1 MDSSSGDGRLPHNP
15 TADTVTSAI
24 DTTAMEVDGA
34 ISIHDSSDDN
44 DEDEVVR
51 EIPVYLSPELSQ
63 RLQLIQ
69 YPLQQHETQPATQPL
84 TARVKPRHCM
94 MELEFPVPDNI
105 ELNGGYHLASRT
117 YSSQTIP
124 ISTHMALGKLMPIN
138 DTSQN
143 LGLHLVP
150 LSRITQLR
158 PNFSHVDEED
168 VLSGTTTEDELKQH
182 QQIQDETKLL
192 ERKPVSFQK
201 KESERAAIARKS
213 SYGFKKASEDSEI
226 WHPLEVHDS
235 SSTNASDIMT
245 MVKCPNPN
253 RDLLQPASLLKN
265 TTATTTTTTARSLNE
280 RYVNTLN
287 YLPAVEESDE
297 TARTV
302 SSTMSHETKLKH
314 VVAQLVRIMQLGWP
328 IPFSLLRAKFADTDV
343 LSDEDLLTALG
354 SCAVMVR
361 GNFCLASRLMAMP
374 QPIAQA
380 RTFLLFLF
388 QSMKVVHR
396 ERLEHVYESHN
407 INGTHTTNG
416 NRGRD
421 DNSVTP
427 AVIGML
433 LEELG
438 KKTDDGWVLKVDDD
452 ETFGEEYPEAL
463 VVHVQYW
470 ARQMELFRP
479 LLQRYRENTAEIS
492 W

>member
-1 MDSSSGDGRLPHNP
+1 MDRSSGGGRLPHLP
-15 TADTVTSAI
+15 VADTVSSAV
-24 DTTAMEVDGA
+24 DTTAMDIDGA
-34 ISIHDSSDDN
+34 NSIHDDD
-44 DEDEVVR
+44 DDDDDEVIR
-51 EIPVYLSPELSQ
+51 EIPVYLSPDLSQ

-69 YPLQQHETQPATQPL
+69 YPLQQHETQPATLPL
-84 TARVKPRHCM
+84 TARIKPRHCM
-94 MELEFPVPDNI
+94 LELEFPIPENI

-124 ISTHMALGKLMPIN
+124 IPTHMALGKMMPIDN
-138 DTSQN
+138 TSQS

-168 VLSGTTTEDELKQH
+168 VLSGATTEDELKQ
-182 QQIQDETKLL
+182 QQDETKLPD
-192 ERKPVSFQK
+192 RKPVSFQK

-226 WHPLEVHDS
+226 WHPLEVHGS
-235 SSTNASDIMT
+235 TSTNASDIMA

-253 RDLLQPASLLKN
+253 RDLLQPSSLLKN
-265 TTATTTTTTARSLNE
+265 TTATTAITARSLNE
-280 RYVNTLN
+280 RYVATLN

-297 TARTV
+297 MMGIV
-302 SSTMSHETKLKH
+302 SSATSGERRLKN
-314 VVAQLVRIMQLGWP
+314 VVARLVRIMHLGWP
-328 IPFSLLRAKFADTDV
+328 IPFSLIRAKFADKDAV
-343 LSDEDLLTALG
+343 SDEDLLTALG

-361 GNFCLASRLMAMP
+361 GNFCLASRFMPMP
-374 QPIAQA
+374 QAIAQA

-396 ERLEHVYESHN
+396 ERVERVYESQN
-407 INGTHTTNG
+407 INGTHSNG

-421 DNSVTP
+421 DTAVTP

-438 KKTDDGWVLKVDDD
+438 EKTADGWVLKVDDD
-452 ETFGEEYPEAL
+452 ETFGEKYPDAL
-463 VVHVQYW
+463 IVHVQYW
-470 ARQMELFRP
+470 ARQLENFRP
-479 LLQRYRENTAEIS
+479 LLRRYRENTAEIP